1 MESLVLKLCVG
12 GLDVEVQPALIA
24 YATALF
30 PFHNF
35 REDSCIEAAG
45 YFLIIYNEAMIKA
58 WKRRK
63 ISSFYR
69 IKEMV
74 SSR

>member
-1 MESLVLKLCVG
+1 MESLVLKLCIG
-12 GLDVEVQPALIA
+12 GLEGEVQPALIT

-63 ISSFYR
+63 ISLFYR